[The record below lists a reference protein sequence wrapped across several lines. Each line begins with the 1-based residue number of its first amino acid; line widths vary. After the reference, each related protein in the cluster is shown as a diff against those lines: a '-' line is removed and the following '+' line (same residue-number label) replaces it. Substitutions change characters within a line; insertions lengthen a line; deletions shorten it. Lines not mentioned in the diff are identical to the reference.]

1 MKTLYLL
8 RHAKSSWDRPEL
20 TDHDRPLARRGET
33 AAPGMGR
40 HLRDRTPRPQRVLC
54 SSARRARQTWALVA
68 PQLIPAPEVEI
79 RRDIY
84 DAEPADL
91 LAIVQA
97 LPDTLA
103 CVMIL
108 GHNPTLEE
116 LAADLA
122 GPESDRGARQQ
133 MAKKFPTAAVAEIA
147 FDVAHWHEISSNGGR
162 LVSFVRPKDLGD

>member
-1 MKTLYLL
+1 VKTLYLL

-20 TDHDRPLARRGET
+20 KDHDRPLASRGEA
-33 AAPGMGR
+33 AAPRMGR

-54 SSARRARQTWALVA
+54 SSAQRARQTWGLVA

-84 DAEPADL
+84 DAEPAEL

-97 LPDTLA
+97 LPDTLG

-108 GHNPTLEE
+108 GHNPALED
-116 LAADLA
+116 LAAKLA
-122 GPESDRGARQQ
+122 GAGSDDDALQQ
-133 MAKKFPTAAVAEIA
+133 MSKKFPTAALAEIG
-147 FDVAHWHEISSNGGR
+147 FDVAHWHEISPGGGR
-162 LVSFVRPKDLGD
+162 LVSFLRPKDLAD